1 MKKRVAVI
9 IAMILTLI
17 VSSSYAAYN
26 TLPEKMYKQLAI
38 GSGLKGTVS
47 IHAEGEKFNT
57 PFLRTV
63 SGAEFNLRGEVS
75 VPSNDLYFYL
85 FQDDEG
91 NQTAMSELYRKE
103 GVYYFRSDMVPG
115 KTLLFP
121 TSVQFL
127 ESLFPVKGENL
138 SPAAFIMN
146 IISLPEN
153 DVKQNWDPVLTKYQN
168 NLEMWLAGY
177 TVNAETVKQDNG
189 VSALVFSYEIP
200 MSDVNKQIIQLFS
213 ELTTDP
219 EVIALLDTV
228 MTQEEKDLYLN
239 HNLIY
244 FYTETLK
251 SINTDSTL
259 KMNKRV
265 SALGEVLGFRLELP
279 MDEKSTGCQMFSME
293 MTEGNTI
300 YTLQKQNQVT
310 VLGLPVTEN
319 NEAQSY
325 DRTYWFS
332 RVSSDTDKDNIS
344 VRIEINKTNETF
356 KTQNAK
362 DEEISNEKN
371 LYKVNI
377 VHDTRYLPE
386 GTDTSKLQEFETMT
400 ADVEMHYSSKY
411 AQSSGTKLVIN
422 ASVHQGESVMTAKA
436 EVSTVKNWPFI
447 PFEIIDPVYTET
459 DTKSVLAPYL
469 EEWTA
474 NARSMLK
481 YLPDEAENP
490 DSSLNDAAENNAQPE
505 NETESGND
513 TESVQ
518 DNESDQE

>member
-1 MKKRVAVI
+1 
-9 IAMILTLI
+9 
-17 VSSSYAAYN
+17 
-26 TLPEKMYKQLAI
+26 
-38 GSGLKGTVS
+38 
-47 IHAEGEKFNT
+47 
-57 PFLRTV
+57 
-63 SGAEFNLRGEVS
+63 
-75 VPSNDLYFYL
+75 
-85 FQDDEG
+85 
-91 NQTAMSELYRKE
+91 
-103 GVYYFRSDMVPG
+103 
-115 KTLLFP
+115 
-121 TSVQFL
+121 
-127 ESLFPVKGENL
+127 
-138 SPAAFIMN
+138 
-146 IISLPEN
+146 
-153 DVKQNWDPVLTKYQN
+153 
-168 NLEMWLAGY
+168 
-177 TVNAETVKQDNG
+177 
-189 VSALVFSYEIP
+189 
-200 MSDVNKQIIQLFS
+200 
-213 ELTTDP
+213 
-219 EVIALLDTV
+219 
-228 MTQEEKDLYLN
+228 
-239 HNLIY
+239 
-244 FYTETLK
+244 
-251 SINTDSTL
+251 
-259 KMNKRV
+259 
-265 SALGEVLGFRLELP
+265 

-332 RVSSDTDKDNIS
+332 RVSSDTVKDNIS

-422 ASVHQGESVMTAKA
+422 ASVHQGESVMTVKA

-469 EEWTA
+469 EEWAA

-490 DSSLNDAAENNAQPE
+490 DSSLNDAEENNAQPE